1 MFIFEGNEIEMDSEG
16 YLKDIIQWSEVMV
29 EVIVVQ
35 EGIMFVVE
43 YWEVV
48 CFVCEFYFEF
58 NIFLVI
64 CMLVKVMV
72 NKFGEEK
79 GNSCYFYCLFLKG
92 FVKQVIKI
100 VGLLKLV
107 KCI

>member
-1 MFIFEGNEIEMDSEG
+1 MLSFEGKEIEIDNDG
-16 YLKDIIQWSEVMV
+16 YLKDSYQWSEVLV
-29 EVIVVQ
+29 EVIVEKEV
-35 EGIMFVVE
+35 IVFFFE

-64 CMLVKVMV
+64 WMLVKVMV

-79 GNSCYFYCLFLKG
+79 GNSCYLYCLFLKG
-92 FVKQVIKI
+92 
-100 VGLLKLV
+100 LV
-107 KCI
+107 K

>member
-1 MFIFEGNEIEMDSEG
+1 M
-16 YLKDIIQWSEVMV
+16 
-29 EVIVVQ
+29 VIVEN
-35 EGIMFVVE
+35 EGILLLLE

-48 CFVCEFYFEF
+48 CFVCDFYLEF

-79 GNSCYFYCLFLKG
+79 GNSCYLY
-92 FVKQVIKI
+92 
-100 VGLLKLV
+100 
-107 KCI
+107 